1 MKRKTILLLT
11 IAGTITLLSTTAF
24 ALDESEV
31 QSAIAASSETEV
43 AGNIFI
49 WLLCAVAFLKISQ
62 KIDSFLAGLGV
73 NVGRTGG
80 SMLAELMVAGRAIG
94 TAAGAAGGA
103 LGGIFNRG
111 HSSVTNT
118 AQAAGQA
125 FTGGGSGIAG
135 VAMRAVGNAAAASA
149 TGRGSGLGSVLG
161 GAAYAASA
169 KAGGNFA
176 SDVVGAV
183 ATGKISKVGS
193 MTGDRA
199 SSALTSYL
207 GYGAGSAVAG
217 VVSGRSAAPGGVSG
231 GSGNGAVGSST
242 GMPGSSIGTSPASDP
257 TIASEEAEIPISSAG
272 GGQVPVSESIPM
284 SPGDTVVTEDGG
296 SVAGDA
302 DFTSGGAAE
311 PSAVDPIPTQPPIF
325 TDVEIGGG
333 RITGYETPAEG
344 GDTRQFT
351 MYHESQY
358 MEPADSYEKVQT
370 TDGESWYKQ
379 YAQPT
384 VKKTPFEED
393 GKIQYHEEI
402 VQKMP
407 QAPKRK
413 DKV

>member
-11 IAGTITLLSTTAF
+11 IAGTITLLSSTAF

-111 HSSVTNT
+111 HSNVTNNT
-118 AQAAGQA
+118 QAAGQA
-125 FTGGGSGIAG
+125 FTGGGSGLAG
-135 VAMRAVGNAAAASA
+135 IAMRAVGNAAAASA
-149 TGRGSGLGSVLG
+149 TGRGSGLGSVIG

-169 KAGGNFA
+169 KSGGNFA

-183 ATGKISKVGS
+183 ATGNIAKVGS

-207 GYGAGSAVAG
+207 GFGAGSAVAG
-217 VVSGRSAAPGGVSG
+217 AVSGRSPVPGSAANFSSSGVGSPTGVPGGG
-231 GSGNGAVGSST
+231 
-242 GMPGSSIGTSPASDP
+242 IGTSPFVVGESDP
-257 TIASEEAEIPISSAG
+257 EDSETPISSVG
-272 GGQVPVSESIPM
+272 GGQVPPSESIPM

-296 SVAGDA
+296 SVGGDA
-302 DFTSGGAAE
+302 DYISGGAAE
-311 PSAVDPIPTQPPIF
+311 PASADSIPAQPPTF

-333 RITGYETPAEG
+333 RITGYETPAGG
-344 GDTRQFT
+344 GDARQFT
-351 MYHESQY
+351 MYHASQY
-358 MEPADSYEKVQT
+358 MEPSDTYEKVQT

-384 VKKTPFEED
+384 VKKTPFEES